1 VRAGHTSVA
10 FTLDR
15 YGHLFEGHDAELR
28 DRLDAMHAAG
38 LERAGGGAVVEL
50 PRRPRRGPARPQ
62 RGPRRSKQHPGAVVV
77 GVLSW
82 GDGGCAARTR
92 TPNRCLKSAKQPDSR
107 PAAQRR
113 KQPSTRI
120 LACRYYP
127 LLTRGC

>member
-50 PRRPRRGPARPQ
+50 PAAPSRPR
-62 RGPRRSKQHPGAVVV
+62 RGPRRSKQPPGAVVV

-82 GDGGCAARTR
+82 GDGGCAAR
-92 TPNRCLKSAKQPDSR
+92 DSN
-107 PAAQRR
+107 PE
-113 KQPSTRI
+113 
-120 LACRYYP
+120 P
-127 LLTRGC
+127 LP